1 MKTTILFLTLLI
13 SVSASAKTVITLNKT
28 SSICSVAFES
38 KASGK
43 RIHGQKYLSFKIQ
56 DIKLSDLYMAK
67 GSLESSVDSQWLNTG
82 EKYYISAFIN
92 SSIGPKHIPILIPK
106 KDEDWNRYVDINIDE
121 YLPCSCFIGA
131 DKPSRCV
138 EVNRHNIT
146 FKDRVGNWW
155 QQTGKNTA
163 KRIGNKIGEGSHKV
177 WDATKG
183 GVRNIKDGWDDYKN
197 NQ

>member
-38 KASGK
+38 KASSK
-43 RIHGQKYLSFKIQ
+43 RIQGQKYLSFKIQ

-82 EKYYISAFIN
+82 ERYYISAFIN
-92 SSIGPKHIPILIPK
+92 SSIGPRHIPVLIPE
-106 KDEDWNRYVDINIDE
+106 KDKDWNRYVDIDIDE
-121 YLPCSCFIGA
+121 YLPCSCFTGA
-131 DKPSRCV
+131 DKPSRCI
-138 EVNRHNIT
+138 ERNYHDIT
-146 FKDRVGNWW
+146 FKDRFGNWW
-155 QQTGKNTA
+155 QQTGKDSA
-163 KRIGNKIGEGSHKV
+163 KRIGNKIGKSSHKA

-183 GVRNIKDGWDDYKN
+183 GARNIKDGWDNYKN